1 MCTETDCNVTRVT
14 FFSPLQEKPP
24 VHLRI
29 EALPDTWASST
40 SGIRFFTFLIVVN
53 IFVGNLFSV
62 LVFRIAFRR
71 SRTTAIN
78 LMICVDQGFK
88 MVGNTWTVSVIAAV
102 ANLMW
107 SSSPPLVTYTGLPFC
122 QVSYFVGCLTM
133 ISNLVVGAGI
143 ALVRLLFIKYP
154 KVIQGAELKYSILI
168 IMACIAITTAASYAF
183 SVYPKRNQVL
193 TDVCLGRSREMNFV
207 LFDYVVGNN
216 ELGILHNLVRVGF
229 AFVVAEIIMY
239 VQICNFIYN
248 HDQSMKSMLPDS
260 TVKKRNS
267 RNALDLFGHMLSFF
281 IDNIFLGL
289 CSIDIRS
296 LNAGDF
302 SKAVLYALALSG
314 YGIYSFCQILLSRSL
329 KVELLKFLDS
339 LLMLPLLSKILEFFG
354 YIGLIKSRHVS
365 SIRNVRNN
373 YLSHH

>member
-1 MCTETDCNVTRVT
+1 MCTVTDCNVTRVT
-14 FFSPLQEKPP
+14 FFSPLHEKPP

-29 EALPDTWASST
+29 EALPDTWVSST
-40 SGIRFFTFLIVVN
+40 SGIRFFTFLIVIN

-78 LMICVDQGFK
+78 LMICVDQGLK

-102 ANLMW
+102 TNLMW
-107 SSSPPLVTYTGLPFC
+107 SSSPPLATYTGIPFC
-122 QVSYFVGCLTM
+122 QVSYFVGGLAM

-154 KVIQGAELKYSILI
+154 RVIQGAELKCSII
-168 IMACIAITTAASYAF
+168 IILACLAITIAASYAF
-183 SVYPKRNQVL
+183 CVYPKRNQVI
-193 TDVCLGRSREMNFV
+193 TDICLGRSRDMNIV
-207 LFDYVVGNN
+207 LFDYVVGNH
-216 ELGILHNLVRVGF
+216 EPGVLRNLVRVGF

-267 RNALDLFGHMLSFF
+267 RKSISIPPNHYNFRQRF
-281 IDNIFLGL
+281 ILLIFLRKWR
-289 CSIDIRS
+289 DRRKT
-296 LNAGDF
+296 D
-302 SKAVLYALALSG
+302 VT
-314 YGIYSFCQILLSRSL
+314 
-329 KVELLKFLDS
+329 
-339 LLMLPLLSKILEFFG
+339 
-354 YIGLIKSRHVS
+354 
-365 SIRNVRNN
+365 
-373 YLSHH
+373 